1 MGIEW
6 VGGLLWRRAGSAR
19 GSTTDDMRSG
29 TAAGE
34 TSLLTV
40 DDWEKHEE
48 EIYCLR
54 RRRRT
59 AGAETPKT
67 FAMLMVRSCGNGHRK
82 RWRTESNF
90 GGRSE
95 SFDEHHGAST
105 VRAAPKIFRT
115 IGG

>member
-1 MGIEW
+1 M
-6 VGGLLWRRAGSAR
+6 VV
-19 GSTTDDMRSG
+19 
-29 TAAGE
+29 GE

-40 DDWEKHEE
+40 DHWEKHEE
-48 EIYCLR
+48 EIYCPR

-59 AGAETPKT
+59 AGAETPNT
-67 FAMLMVRSCGNGHRK
+67 FAMLMVFSCGNGDRR
-82 RWRTESNF
+82 RWRTELHF
-90 GGRSE
+90 GGSK

>member
-1 MGIEW
+1 M
-6 VGGLLWRRAGSAR
+6 VAR
-19 GSTTDDMRSG
+19 
-29 TAAGE
+29 E

-40 DDWEKHEE
+40 DDWEKHAEE
-48 EIYCLR
+48 MYCTT

-59 AGAETPKT
+59 AGAETPNT
-67 FAMLMVRSCGNGHRK
+67 LAMWMVLSCGNGGRK
-82 RWRTESNF
+82 RGRAELHF
-90 GGRSE
+90 GGSK